1 VKKKPP
7 KKPVTGKRPNLL
19 TVFEEIQ
26 QRLTPVTLVMQNGKP
41 GTKESLPTKIEKE
54 VVEPVSC
61 STFEELCTY
70 YEKELHFSPA
80 MRTTL
85 ACLLSTIL
93 ATPLKG
99 AQLWIRIIGRPGS
112 GKSTLAEIISP
123 YEHCYPRSVFK
134 GLVTGGRP
142 SETRIK
148 ATAEKLRGK
157 IFIVK
162 DADPLLQQPNR
173 KQIES
178 ELRDAYD
185 GVIRAEYRT
194 GIEYEVKTSFSC
206 VLCGTKELRDMDDAI
221 LGARFLD
228 IEIDE
233 GIRPDLIL
241 QRSMESTYQRLIAGM
256 GRGSHNGDCTE
267 TDTVVDRLKPPTLG
281 FLLHKSQEPDVEL
294 PTRICDQL
302 TRLGVFLCVVL
313 DKPKVDVTVLK
324 ILRKVALD
332 TSKGFQLEATQAL
345 YRKEE
350 LTLDQIA
357 AYLRL
362 SETQTRRIV
371 TDMRELKIVTNCRK
385 ASNIHGRG
393 RKLHFFT
400 LTDEVAGLAKK
411 IRL

>member
-1 VKKKPP
+1 
-7 KKPVTGKRPNLL
+7 
-19 TVFEEIQ
+19 
-26 QRLTPVTLVMQNGKP
+26 MQNGKP
-41 GTKESLPTKIEKE
+41 ESLPTKIEKE

-80 MRTTL
+80 MRTT
-85 ACLLSTIL
+85 

-281 FLLHKSQEPDVEL
+281 FLLHKSQEVLDRTSNPLSPQQKAYIRHMSEFAGYMRAVVKRKQHKDIAYRPDVEL